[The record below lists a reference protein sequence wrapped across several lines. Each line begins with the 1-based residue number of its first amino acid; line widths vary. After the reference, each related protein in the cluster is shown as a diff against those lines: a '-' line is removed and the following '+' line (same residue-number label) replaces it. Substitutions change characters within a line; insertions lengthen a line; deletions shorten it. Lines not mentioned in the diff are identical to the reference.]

1 MKRFFLFLFFTGIF
15 SLLSAQNNPY
25 LSVKKYTLDN
35 GLTVYLNEDHSKSEI
50 FGAVVVNA
58 GGKNDPK
65 DATGI
70 AHYFEHMMFKGTDRI
85 GTLNWSTEKIYLDSI
100 SMLYDNLALTT
111 NDTLR
116 KAIQLHI
123 NQISLKAAD
132 YAIPNEVDLILQNIG
147 GTGLNAYT
155 AEEQTVYFNSFPA
168 NQIEKW
174 LDIYAERFRNPVFRL
189 FQSELETVYEE
200 KNMYADNPF
209 SVLYEAFL
217 KQLYKN
223 HPYGQQPIIG
233 FTEHL
238 KNPRLSKMMEFF
250 RTYYVANNM
259 ALILTGNF
267 DTEKVMPLVN
277 EKFGK
282 WPTKE
287 VPKFPVYDE
296 KPFVGREEINVKL
309 TPIAIGIIAFRAV
322 SNTHPDE
329 LALNLCSELLSN
341 QGETGFL
348 NKLVN
353 DNNILM
359 AQSQPMLNNDLG
371 SFIIFYAPKIVGQKL
386 ESAEQL
392 VLQQI
397 EMLKKGEFNDEQL
410 EGIKLNYR
418 KNIERQLESTDGRAM
433 LLIQCFTQ
441 GKNWNDMVDMPNR
454 IDKITKADIIRV
466 ANQYFT
472 TNYLVFNSK
481 MGFPKKDKIEKPNLT
496 PVVPKNTEKKSEY
509 AQYINGIHEVTLA
522 PKFIDFKKDV
532 SISQIRPGIEY
543 YQTQNPYNKVFSLS
557 IKFKVGSA
565 KNKKYQYAANYMNYI
580 GTKDKSLQQL
590 KAAFQNLGATLTI
603 YSSDNYTTISIDG
616 FDNKLKETLTLVA
629 ELFSKPQADDKP
641 IKKFVEEEKASYKQ
655 LMGDAEMI
663 GDALAEYAKYKEK
676 SGYLDKLTVK
686 EIKKLKGEELINLF
700 KEIILYEAE
709 VHYVGSLTE
718 NEAKTTISNIIPF
731 AQNPQKAYYE
741 EKAVETFAKPMVY
754 IYNNSKAIQSKIYLF
769 SNGEVAN
776 ENDKALLKGFNE
788 YFGGGMSS
796 IVFQEIREFRSLG
809 YSAYAFYSN
818 PSIKTSKGY
827 LFSYL
832 GTQNDKV
839 VEGTEALYNLITNMP
854 EKPDRMDVI
863 RRGLMQSIH
872 TQNPD
877 FRHISTLISNWRFL
891 GYNSDPRENQ
901 IKVFETM
908 TFSDITKT
916 YQKFIKNKPIVI
928 TISGDFKKIDKKALE
943 KYGTIVEVKIKD
955 FIKK

>member
-1 MKRFFLFLFFTGIF
+1 MKRFFSLFLFVGFF
-15 SLLSAQNNPY
+15 SLLSAQINPY
-25 LSVKKYTLDN
+25 LNVTKYKLDN
-35 GLTVYLNEDHSKSEI
+35 GLTVYLNEDHSKPEI

-85 GTLNWSTEKIYLDSI
+85 GTLNWQTEKIYLDSI
-100 SMLYDNLALTT
+100 SMLYDNLSQTT
-111 NDTLR
+111 NEEER
-116 KAIQLHI
+116 KSIQMHI
-123 NQISLKAAD
+123 NQLSLKAAEF
-132 YAIPNEVDLILQNIG
+132 AIPNEVDLILQNIG

-174 LDIYAERFRNPVFRL
+174 LEIYAERFRNPVFRL

-223 HPYGQQPIIG
+223 HPYGQQPIVG

-267 DTEKVMPLVN
+267 DSEKIKPIIN
-277 EKFGK
+277 EKFGI
-282 WPTKE
+282 WPKRE

-296 KPFVGREEINVKL
+296 KPFVGREEVNVKL
-309 TPIAIGIIAFRAV
+309 TPIAIGIMSFRAV
-322 SNTHPDE
+322 PNNHPDE
-329 LALNLCSELLSN
+329 LILDLCSELLSN

-353 DNNILM
+353 DNKILM

-371 SFIIFYAPKIVGQKL
+371 SIIIFFAPKIVGQKL

-397 EMLKKGEFNDEQL
+397 EMLKKGEFSDELL

-418 KNIERQLESTDGRAM
+418 KTIERQLESKNGRAM
-433 LLIQCFTQ
+433 LLIQCFTE
-441 GKNWNDMVDMPNR
+441 GRNWEDMLSIPDR
-454 IDKITKADIIRV
+454 INKITKADIVRV
-466 ANQYFT
+466 SNQYFT
-472 TNYLVFNSK
+472 NNYLIFNSK
-481 MGFPKKDKIEKPNLT
+481 MGFPKKDKIEKPNWK
-496 PVVPKNTEKKSEY
+496 PVIPKNNNEKSEY
-509 AQYINGIHEVTLA
+509 AKYINSLPEVTLK
-522 PKFIDFKKDV
+522 PQFVDFKKDV
-532 SISQIRPGIEY
+532 SYSLLRKGIEY
-543 YQTQNPYNKVFSLS
+543 YHTPNPYNQVFSLT
-557 IKFKVGSA
+557 IKYKVGSS
-565 KNKKYQYAANYMNYI
+565 KNKKYAYAAYYMNYI

-590 KAAFQNLGATLTI
+590 KAAFQTVGATLNI
-603 YSSDNYTTISIDG
+603 SSDENYTYVIIDG
-616 FDNKLKETLTLVA
+616 FDTKLTETLNLVA
-629 ELFSKPQADDKP
+629 ELFSKPVADEKP
-641 IKKFVEEEKASYKQ
+641 IKKFVEEEKASMKQ
-655 LMGDAEMI
+655 LVGDAEMI
-663 GDALAEYAKYKEK
+663 GDALSEYAKYKSK
-676 SGYLDKLTVK
+676 SDYLDKLNAK
-686 EIKKLKGEELINLF
+686 EIKKLKGQDLINLF
-700 KEIILYEAE
+700 KEILLYEAE
-709 VHYVGSLTE
+709 IHYVGSLFE
-718 NEAKTTISNIIPF
+718 NDVKKTIGNIIPF
-731 AQNPQKAYYE
+731 AQTPQSAYYE
-741 EKAVETFAKPMVY
+741 EKKVETFSKPIIY
-754 IYNNSKAIQSKIYLF
+754 IYNNPKAIQSKIYLL
-769 SNGEVAN
+769 SNGEVSDIK
-776 ENDKALLKGFNE
+776 DKALLKGFNE

-809 YSAYAFYSN
+809 YSAYAYYSN
-818 PSIKTSKGY
+818 PSIQTSKGY
-827 LFSYL
+827 LFAYL

-854 EKPDRMDVI
+854 EKPERMDVI
-863 RRGLMQSIH
+863 RRGLMQQIH

-877 FRHISTLISNWRFL
+877 FRSVSSVISNWKFL
-891 GYNSDPRENQ
+891 GYSSDPRENQ

-908 TFSDITKT
+908 SFDDIIKT
-916 YQKFIKNKPIVI
+916 YQKFVKNKPVVI
-928 TISGDFKKIDKKALE
+928 TISGDFSKIDKKALE
-943 KYGTIVEVKIKD
+943 KFGTIVEVKMKD